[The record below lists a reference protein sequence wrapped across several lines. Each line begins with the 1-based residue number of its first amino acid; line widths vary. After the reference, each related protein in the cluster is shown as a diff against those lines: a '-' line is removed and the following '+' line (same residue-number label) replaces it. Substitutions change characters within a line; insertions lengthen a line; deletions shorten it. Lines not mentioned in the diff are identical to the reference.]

1 MAVRLPTATRNQMC
15 DAAVDLIDVGT
26 NGTLKIYTGTQPA
39 TADTAASGTLLATF
53 ALPDPAFGASSSGT
67 ATLLGVPLS
76 TTGAAAGTAGWFRV
90 EASAPTTIFDGAVGA
105 TGSGAELELNTTTI
119 SVGVNVSITSGTFTM
134 PAG

>member
-1 MAVRLPTATRNQMC
+1 MTN
-15 DAAVDLIDVGT
+15 AAVDLIDVGGA
-26 NGTLKIYTGTQPA
+26 GTLKIYTGSQPA
-39 TADTAASGTLLATF
+39 TADDSASGTILATF
-53 ALPDPAFGASSSGT
+53 TLPATAFGASSAGT

-76 TTGAAAGTAGWFRV
+76 TTGTNAGTAGWFRV
-90 EASAPTTIFDGAVGA
+90 ESGGTPAKVFDGAVGA